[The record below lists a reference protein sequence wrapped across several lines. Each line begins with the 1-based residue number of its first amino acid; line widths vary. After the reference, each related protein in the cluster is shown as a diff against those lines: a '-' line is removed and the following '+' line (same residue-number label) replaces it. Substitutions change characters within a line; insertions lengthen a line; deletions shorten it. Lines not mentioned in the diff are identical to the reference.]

1 MYRRIKFD
9 RSYSEDN
16 NCNLQGDQ
24 LIVLGAIIS
33 AIIYQEIQD
42 DDELNTIGNLLIAI
56 GSNIVLGVGQ
66 RSVCNSNLNKN
77 NVTDNQTNQDIPL
90 VPDTNLPLRSKG
102 NNSYNKVK
110 KVKKTKKVKKKLSR
124 I

>member
-1 MYRRIKFD
+1 MHRRIKFN
-9 RSYSEDN
+9 RSYSEYN

-77 NVTDNQTNQDIPL
+77 NITDNSTNQDIPI
-90 VPDTNLPLRSKG
+90 VPDTNLPLRSRG
-102 NNSYNKVK
+102 NNNYNKVK
-110 KVKKTKKVKKKLSR
+110 KVKKTKKVKKK
-124 I
+124 IE

>member
-33 AIIYQEIQD
+33 AIIYQEIQN

-56 GSNIVLGVGQ
+56 CSNIVLGVGQ

-77 NVTDNQTNQDIPL
+77 NVTDNPTNQDIPI
-90 VPDTNLPLRSKG
+90 VPDTNLTLRSKG

-110 KVKKTKKVKKKLSR
+110 KVKKRKKSKK
-124 I
+124 IE

>member
-1 MYRRIKFD
+1 MYRRSKFD
-9 RSYSEDN
+9 RSSSESN
-16 NCNLQGDQ
+16 NCNLEGDQ
-24 LIVLGAIIS
+24 LIVLGSIIS
-33 AIIYQEIQD
+33 AIICQEIQN

-77 NVTDNQTNQDIPL
+77 NITDNQTNQDIPV

-102 NNSYNKVK
+102 NNSYKKVK
-110 KVKKTKKVKKKLSR
+110 KVKKN
-124 I
+124 